1 MFTRLLFV
9 PTFTMYEPD
18 TGTFT
23 RIELLFSEPVEI
35 TCPFMS
41 ITANV
46 IVPFFVKLLVV
57 IEISCGAFAWTL
69 NVDFLTASS
78 CGIDIGGSS
87 NCKLL

>member
-1 MFTRLLFV
+1 MLFV

-23 RIELLFSEPVEI
+23 RSELLFSEPAEI

-41 ITANV
+41 ITAKV
-46 IVPFFVKLLVV
+46 FVPLFVKLFVV
-57 IEISCGAFAWTL
+57 MEISHGATVWTL
-69 NVDFLTASS
+69 NVDFLTLPV

-87 NCKLL
+87 NCILP